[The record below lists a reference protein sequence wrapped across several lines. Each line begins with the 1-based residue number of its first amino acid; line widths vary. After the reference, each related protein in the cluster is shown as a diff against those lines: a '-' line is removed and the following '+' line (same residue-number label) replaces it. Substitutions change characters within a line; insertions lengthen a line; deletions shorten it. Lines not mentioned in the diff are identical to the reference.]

1 MFEIITEEDYIKAKN
16 TLSTITKVGYICYR
30 CNNHFEKQLRACK
43 SFPLV
48 CNACSRQTD
57 IPFSDNPIKVDS
69 LEAFNN
75 LKGKVHTHQMITY
88 KCDICEKETT
98 KPYHTITK
106 LKCRQHSTKSTLL
119 EKYGVESIFN
129 RPDIRANT
137 ISAVKDTSVSEK
149 RKKTCLEKY
158 GVDNIHKLEATKEAI
173 KQTCLEKYGVENP
186 AQCQTIKNKMQQ
198 TCLEKYGVRSY
209 SQTEDFMKKSY
220 KKFIYDNESF
230 DSAWELYFWIYC
242 KDNNKNISRNTTS
255 FEYTY
260 NGELH
265 KYYPDFIVDNKY
277 YEIKGDQFFKDDGT
291 MQNPFDHSLDGLY
304 EAKHQCGLK
313 NNVIFLRED
322 NMNQIITFV
331 DNKYTK
337 DFVSLFNISLP
348 FPYLNEDL
356 RDTTDMG
363 LIHHFHKS
371 IYDATRKG
379 KPAPTVAWQD
389 KNIIK
394 KVALNRLK
402 YKGHCRPSDILQ
414 GFNVTRIANK
424 ISVFKPKLAEELI
437 KKYLYDADIIID
449 PFSGFSGR
457 LLGAFNCGKH
467 YIGCDINEDHIR
479 ESNEIV
485 QYKKMGDMCDI
496 KVQDLI
502 TCEEKDWSAL
512 RNVCLFT
519 CPPYGGKEHWNKNND
534 EIEKSCDE
542 WIDLCLE
549 KHKGCKK
556 YLFVVDET
564 EKYKDKIIDSIQNSS
579 HFGSNTEYVILL

>member
-1 MFEIITEEDYIKAKN
+1 MIKIVSEESFKEAKA
-16 TLSTITKVGYICYR
+16 TLSSLTKIQYDCDK
-30 CNNHFEKQLRACK
+30 CKKTFEKQLRSCK
-43 SFPLV
+43 SFPII
-48 CNACSRQTD
+48 CNACSRQKEIPLNDTPIFISNTD
-57 IPFSDNPIKVDS
+57 
-69 LEAFNN
+69 EFNALQN
-75 LKGKVHTHQMITY
+75 KVHTHQLITY
-88 KCDICEKETT
+88 KCDVCGKEVT
-98 KPYHTITK
+98 KPYHAITK

-129 RPDIRANT
+129 RPDIRKNT
-137 ISAVKDTSVSEK
+137 VKALKKEETQIK
-149 RKKTCLEKY
+149 RM
-158 GVDNIHKLEATKEAI
+158 
-173 KQTCLEKYGVENP
+173 QTCLEKYGVKNINQVKE
-186 AQCQTIKNKMQQ
+186 IKAKAIN
-198 TCLEKYGVRSY
+198 TLLSNRNNTHSNIELSGLRNIY
-209 SQTEDFMKKSY
+209 S
-220 KKFIYDNESF
+220 YDNHIFSSLEN
-230 DSAWELYFWIYC
+230 LYYWIYC
-242 KDNNKNISRNTTS
+242 TENHIT
-255 FEYTY
+255 
-260 NGELH
+260 
-265 KYYPDFIVDNKY
+265 PDM
-277 YEIKGDQFFKDDGT
+277 QFNYSEED
-291 MQNPFDHSLDGLY
+291 L
-304 EAKHQCGLK
+304 AKS
-313 NNVIFLRED
+313 
-322 NMNQIITFV
+322 ITFV

-337 DFVSLFNISLP
+337 DFVPLFNIDLP

-356 RDTTDMG
+356 RDTTDIG

-379 KPAPTVAWQD
+379 KLAPTVAWQD

-437 KKYLYDADIIID
+437 KKYLCDADMIID

-457 LLGAFNCGKH
+457 MLGSFNCGKH
-467 YIGCDINEDHIR
+467 YIGWDINEDHVR
-479 ESNEIV
+479 ESNEIA
-485 QYKKMGDMCDI
+485 QYKKIEDMCDI

-556 YLFVVDET
+556 YLFVIDET
-564 EKYKDKIIDSIQNSS
+564 EKYKDKIIDVITNKS
-579 HFGSNTEYVILL
+579 HFGSNNEYIILL